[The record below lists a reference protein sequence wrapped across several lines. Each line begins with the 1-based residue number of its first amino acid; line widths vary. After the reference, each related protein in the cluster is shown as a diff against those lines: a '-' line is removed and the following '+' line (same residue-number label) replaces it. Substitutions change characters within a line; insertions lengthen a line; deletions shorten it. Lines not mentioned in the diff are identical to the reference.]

1 MNRQDHKIEILLTHI
16 SQKTDKV
23 KSVLNLE
30 EKVRRDMFKSPLSD
44 KKATF
49 PTKNYG
55 RTS

>member
-30 EKVRRDMFKSPLSD
+30 EKVRRNIRGGIGIEDNQKSV
-44 KKATF
+44 KVI
-49 PTKNYG
+49 
-55 RTS
+55 